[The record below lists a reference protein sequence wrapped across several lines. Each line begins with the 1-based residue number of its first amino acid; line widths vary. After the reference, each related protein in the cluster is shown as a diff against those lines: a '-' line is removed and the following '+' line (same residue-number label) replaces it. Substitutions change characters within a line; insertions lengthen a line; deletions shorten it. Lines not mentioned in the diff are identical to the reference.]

1 MAVLAV
7 LLVLHTFG
15 ALSLRGLRRWQRQR
29 LLAAASA
36 LEIRLP
42 SSPSTSASP
51 NPNDIE
57 FDNLY
62 LDNVI
67 EGRAM
72 GTKVFTVVIAAIV
85 EQEEV
90 GIDFHVSLTVRGL
103 FLTPVVPLLLS

>member
-1 MAVLAV
+1 LIDGGRTGGAMAVLAV

-67 EGRAM
+67 EGRAV
-72 GTKVFTVVIAAIV
+72 GTKVFTVIAAIV

-90 GIDFHVSLTVRGL
+90 GIDFHVSLWI
-103 FLTPVVPLLLS
+103 VP